1 MDSNTIFTIADGSI
15 SVKLDKAEISILNY
29 IEGWLP
35 TFTDWSV
42 EELALK
48 CDMFAAD
55 ATAAIDML
63 ILYGLIENGETVSDF
78 GRRVQ
83 VTAAGARWLQ
93 MNAETIR
100 SINYMNNTELFVSS
114 EIAEAW

>member
-1 MDSNTIFTIADGSI
+1 MDSNTIFTIANGNI
-15 SVKLDKAEISILNY
+15 SVKLDKAEISILHY

-55 ATAAIDML
+55 TTAAIDML
-63 ILYGLIENGETVSDF
+63 ILYGLIENGHDTDGF

-83 VTAAGARWLQ
+83 VTIAGARWVQL
-93 MNAETIR
+93 NAETIR

-114 EIAEAW
+114 EIAEA

>member
-63 ILYGLIENGETVSDF
+63 ILYGLIDCQRLRQTCASNC
-78 GRRVQ
+78 GRCAMATDECRD
-83 VTAAGARWLQ
+83 
-93 MNAETIR
+93 NKK
-100 SINYMNNTELFVSS
+100 Y
-114 EIAEAW
+114 

>member
-1 MDSNTIFTIADGSI
+1 MDSNTIFTIADGSL
-15 SVKLDKAEISILNY
+15 SAKLDKAEISILHY

-35 TFTDWSV
+35 TFTAWTV

-48 CDMFAAD
+48 CGMFAAD

-63 ILYGLIENGETVSDF
+63 ILYGLIENGHDTDGF

-83 VTAAGARWLQ
+83 VTIAGARWGQL
-93 MNAETIR
+93 NADTIR
-100 SINYMNNTELFVSS
+100 SINFMNNTDMFVSS
-114 EIAEAW
+114 EIAEA